1 MDRIKAAL
9 FIDFDNVFLS
19 LKKDYSDAV
28 AKRFANPSRWLPW
41 LEAGTHAA
49 GPDTFRGERSL
60 LIRRCYGSPDL
71 MRPFR
76 AYFTR
81 LGFQV
86 VDCPPLTKAGKNSAD
101 IVMTLDIADA
111 IEHSTRFDEFVILSS
126 DADFTPV
133 ALRLRAYDR
142 ITSILANQQTAA
154 AFRSCCDIV
163 IDLQDFQSVFA
174 QTAERATVAAG
185 VRNAVEP
192 VQRSRPEGN
201 GEDHVRTDVELAIRA
216 ELADATGAL
225 QLPALAARIRERWP
239 MVGASWLGAG
249 TFKKLLL
256 GFEDRKLRFSSV
268 APGFVY
274 DPTRHPPPE
283 ETGREPPE
291 AARRSVPTPLTDLSE
306 PLADLVERLYEV
318 VNLPR
323 LGPAQYQ
330 TVFDALADQ
339 SGQQNTL
346 GDITKNARDRAIVDG
361 VPVGRQA
368 FAYVARALHLVG
380 CTLNEARM
388 EPAEIARLF
397 RASVEEQARGAQL
410 ELEAEDLR
418 LLDELL
424 DVSLT
429 HTAKE
434 R

>member
-1 MDRIKAAL
+1 
-9 FIDFDNVFLS
+9 
-19 LKKDYSDAV
+19 
-28 AKRFANPSRWLPW
+28 
-41 LEAGTHAA
+41 
-49 GPDTFRGERSL
+49 
-60 LIRRCYGSPDL
+60 
-71 MRPFR
+71 
-76 AYFTR
+76 
-81 LGFQV
+81 
-86 VDCPPLTKAGKNSAD
+86 
-101 IVMTLDIADA
+101 
-111 IEHSTRFDEFVILSS
+111 
-126 DADFTPV
+126 
-133 ALRLRAYDR
+133 
-142 ITSILANQQTAA
+142 
-154 AFRSCCDIV
+154 
-163 IDLQDFQSVFA
+163 
-174 QTAERATVAAG
+174 
-185 VRNAVEP
+185 
-192 VQRSRPEGN
+192 
-201 GEDHVRTDVELAIRA
+201 
-216 ELADATGAL
+216 
-225 QLPALAARIRERWP
+225 

-274 DPTRHPPPE
+274 DPTRHAPPE

-291 AARRSVPTPLTDLSE
+291 VAPRSVPTPLTDLSE

-323 LGPAQYQ
+323 LGLAQYQ

-424 DVSLT
+424 GVSLPPG
-429 HTAKE
+429 
-434 R
+434 